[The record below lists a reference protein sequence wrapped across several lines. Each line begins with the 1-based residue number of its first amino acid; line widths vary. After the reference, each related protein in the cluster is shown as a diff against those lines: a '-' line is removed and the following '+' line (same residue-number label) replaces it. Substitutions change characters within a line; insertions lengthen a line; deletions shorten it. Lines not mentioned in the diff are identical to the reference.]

1 MVWVD
6 PDRARQILL
15 NLVMNAVKYATA
27 AGGHITLS
35 FATTPQ
41 TVSIHVADTG
51 PGFQAR
57 SWWRSSSL
65 VQLAN
70 GLTER
75 RGGVGLGLTISR
87 DLARAMKGDLTSR
100 APSVSARRSRCG
112 YRARG
117 AAPADAP
124 QRSDPGKRL
133 AATSAMANVTAIHRR
148 KVGRGD
154 WI

>member
-1 MVWVD
+1 MMWVD

-15 NLVMNAVKYATA
+15 NLVMNGVKYATA
-27 AGGHITLS
+27 AGGQVTLS

-51 PGFQAR
+51 PGIPSEQLAAIFEPF
-57 SWWRSSSL
+57 

-87 DLARAMKGDLTSR
+87 DLARAMEGDLTIESTVGVGSR
-100 APSVSARRSRCG
+100 FTLRLP
-112 YRARG
+112 RASGPLPR
-117 AAPADAP
+117 
-124 QRSDPGKRL
+124 
-133 AATSAMANVTAIHRR
+133 
-148 KVGRGD
+148 
-154 WI
+154 